1 MIIGSMH
8 NSLTSYGKR
17 HKLYYRPGQI
27 DRRRP
32 TRGWVGA
39 RAATGRGSHPAHR
52 SDVTETQSISA
63 RSWVVPAVS
72 RSVATFAPERCA
84 QPQVGWQR
92 GGERA
97 DAQAA
102 PAVDL
107 DVSPG
112 QHRVGTPVGEYQRI
126 ISTPERQVGR
136 RVLRFVEG
144 GWAQADDER
153 LTGPEFGLGPIAEPH
168 DRRAGGLGFAH
179 EQHLHCDVFHV
190 VAQDADLVT
199 DPTRP
204 AVQKI
209 TANLLVST
217 VQLGLASSGW
227 AAFLMNAVWLGSVVA
242 LWMTGRM
249 TT

>member
-1 MIIGSMH
+1 
-8 NSLTSYGKR
+8 
-17 HKLYYRPGQI
+17 
-27 DRRRP
+27 
-32 TRGWVGA
+32 
-39 RAATGRGSHPAHR
+39 
-52 SDVTETQSISA
+52 
-63 RSWVVPAVS
+63 
-72 RSVATFAPERCA
+72 VATFAPERCA

-144 GWAQADDER
+144 GWAQVDDER

-204 AVQKI
+204 AV
-209 TANLLVST
+209 
-217 VQLGLASSGW
+217 
-227 AAFLMNAVWLGSVVA
+227 
-242 LWMTGRM
+242 
-249 TT
+249 